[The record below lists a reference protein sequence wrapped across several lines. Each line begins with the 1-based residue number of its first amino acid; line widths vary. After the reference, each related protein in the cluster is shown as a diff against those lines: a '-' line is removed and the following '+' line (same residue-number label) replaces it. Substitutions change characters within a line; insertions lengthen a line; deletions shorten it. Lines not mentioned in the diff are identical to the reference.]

1 MSVFL
6 QAEVYQE
13 DFNNERKD
21 RESAHAQKN
30 KLEECYAN
38 NVAKLKEQ
46 LQRVSADNGRLSKTM
61 REKEGQLQRQIQEMK
76 QHIEA
81 LNADKNALQVK
92 YVYILNSFVNS
103 PAHRE

>member
-1 MSVFL
+1 M
-6 QAEVYQE
+6 YKE

-30 KLEECYAN
+30 ALEERYAAEL
-38 NVAKLKEQ
+38 AKLKEQ

-61 REKEGQLQRQIQEMK
+61 REKEGQLQRQVQEMS

-81 LNADKNALQVK
+81 LKADNNVLQV
-92 YVYILNSFVNS
+92 YTCTL
-103 PAHRE
+103 